1 MYAIG
6 IDIGTTSVSGIIH
19 DVQSGDIIK
28 SVTVPNDAFLET
40 AFPWAKLQDPNRLL
54 ELSQNILEELLN
66 EGEQVVS
73 IGVTGQMHG
82 IVYLDRKGNPV
93 SDLCIWQD
101 GRGDLNFKD
110 DITYAEFIKSETGY
124 KVATGYGGVTYLYD
138 SVNGLVPEDADVFCT
153 IHDLVAMRLAGLK
166 RPVTHPSDAASFGL
180 FDLKSGKFDQAAI
193 EKLGLKG
200 YMFPEVSGST
210 AVLGK
215 YRNIPVSVAIGDN
228 QASFL
233 GSVSDM
239 TESFLIN
246 VGTGSQVSCFT
257 RSVPDDNSVDCRPL
271 VDGGYIL
278 AGSSLCGGR
287 AYAVLERLFREVAS
301 AVTGTEIKSAY
312 KMMDAITENFD
323 GGDLIVDT
331 QFSGTR
337 ENPEIRG
344 SITNIDTENFT
355 AAALCDGFMYG
366 MVNELY
372 EMYFAMKPFA
382 ELKPRFAVGSG
393 NGIRNNKA
401 LRQRFERIFKIP
413 LVVPKNREEA
423 AFGASLFAL
432 VSARVIR
439 DFEAAGKLIKYEE

>member
-1 MYAIG
+1 MYSIG

-19 DVQSGDIIK
+19 NITTGEIIK
-28 SVTVPNDAFLET
+28 SITVPNDSFLET

-54 ELSQNILEELLN
+54 ELAKGVLDELLGL
-66 EGEQVVS
+66 EKQVVA

-93 SDLCIWQD
+93 SDLVIWQD
-101 GRGDLNFKD
+101 GRGDLQYKD
-110 DITYAEFIKSETGY
+110 DMTYAEFIKSETGY
-124 KVATGYGGVTYLYD
+124 NVATGYGGVTFFYD

-153 IHDLVAMRLAGLK
+153 IHDLVAMNLAGLK
-166 RPVTHPSDAASFGL
+166 RPVTHPSDAASLGL
-180 FDLKSGKFDQAAI
+180 FDLKNGRFDKDAI
-193 EKLGLKG
+193 EKLGLKVF
-200 YMFPEVSGST
+200 MFPEVSGDT

-215 YRNIPVSVAIGDN
+215 YRDIPVSVAIGDN

-233 GSVSDM
+233 GSVSNM
-239 TESFLIN
+239 NESFLIN
-246 VGTGSQVSCFT
+246 VGTGSQVSVFT
-257 RSVPDDNSVDCRPL
+257 KSVPDNDSVDCRPL

-287 AYAVLERLFREVAS
+287 AYAILEKLFREIAS

-312 KMMDAITENFD
+312 PMMDAITENFD
-323 GGDLIVDT
+323 GGDLLVNT

-344 SITNIDTENFT
+344 SITNINTENLT

-366 MVNELY
+366 MANELY
-372 EMYFAMKPFA
+372 EMYHAMKPYTDV
-382 ELKPRFAVGSG
+382 KPRFAVGSG

-401 LRQRFERIFKIP
+401 LRKRFEKIFKIP
-413 LVVPKNREEA
+413 LVIPKNREEA
-423 AFGASLFAL
+423 SFGASLFAL
-432 VSARVIR
+432 VSARVFR
-439 DFEAAGKLIKYEE
+439 DFEAAGKLIIYEE